1 MSIHTLRTIM
11 GEVQTKWKTLWANQ
25 TISYEKYC
33 EVMQKMANIDYTF
46 RKGSWTLD
54 QAISKVKEIK

>member
-11 GEVQTKWKTLWANQ
+11 KEVQTEWKTLWGNQ

-33 EVMQKMANIDYTF
+33 EVMNVMSNIDYTF
-46 RKGSWTLD
+46 RKGSWSLD
-54 QAISKVKEIK
+54 HAISKVKEIK

>member
-1 MSIHTLRTIM
+1 MSIQTLHNAM
-11 GEVQTKWKTLWANQ
+11 VEVQAEWKTLWGNQ